1 MLDLNTFTVLLD
13 TSDKI
18 YMKTYKDMQ
27 HHINKWTTW
36 FFLSLQLFSLWQGII
51 LSGFLNIYHF
61 PGRFDE
67 DGSFIGQYVTVSKN
81 KQRISNELTAAVAN
95 GATYVWTLIRRI
107 IINIWYEEFQA
118 ISKKSQNIYSDLY
131 YLSVK
136 SSERKDCGLLRAAK
150 SVMSNHHKIGSQ
162 K

>member
-1 MLDLNTFTVLLD
+1 MNHLIFYFLL
-13 TSDKI
+13 
-18 YMKTYKDMQ
+18 
-27 HHINKWTTW
+27 
-36 FFLSLQLFSLWQGII
+36 LQLFSLWQGII
-51 LSGFLNIYHF
+51 LSSFLNIYHF

-67 DGSFIGQYVTVSKN
+67 DGSFIGQYVTVSKT

-95 GATYVWTLIRRI
+95 GATYVWTLIRKI
-107 IINIWYEEFQA
+107 IMNILYQEFQA